1 MFDPWV
7 GKIPGG
13 ENGNPLQYSCL
24 KNPMGRGAWQAT
36 VHGLTKSQ
44 TLLSD
49 FHFRETWCA
58 TGREVAK
65 RQKQLSD
72 CTSTTT
78 TLYWILG

>member
-1 MFDPWV
+1 MEGD
-7 GKIPGG
+7 
-13 ENGNPLQYSCL
+13 
-24 KNPMGRGAWQAT
+24 AWLAT